1 MIHTDKKI
9 KEISATLAHDVS
21 TPLLIT
27 EISAQNLKQHLPI
40 LLEVYQE
47 ALKRGDGVQKIP
59 VRARQRLDEAVDTIE
74 ENACKIRTMINT
86 FLAQLTHQPQYVVTE
101 KETQP
106 ISEAI
111 PPDPHPPQQKDKIIH
126 VLLADDE
133 PINQQVV
140 GDMLEILG
148 CQVDIADN
156 GQAAITQWQN
166 KSYDLILMDCGMPQL
181 DGYQA
186 TQAIRR
192 EESNT
197 NKIPIIALTA
207 NFAEDEERDRCLQAG
222 MDDLMTKPLT
232 LDQLRVTLEKF
243 VTLP

>member
-1 MIHTDKKI
+1 MV
-9 KEISATLAHDVS
+9 HDVS
-21 TPLLIT
+21 TPLLST

-47 ALKRGDGVQKIP
+47 ALQRGDGVPKIP
-59 VRARQRLDEAVDTIE
+59 VRARQGLDEAIVTIE
-74 ENACKIRTMINT
+74 ESIGKIRMMINT
-86 FLAQLTHQPQYVVTE
+86 FLAQVTHQLQSVVTE

-111 PPDPHPPQQKDKIIH
+111 PPGPHPPQQKNKIIR

-133 PINQQVV
+133 PINLQVV

-148 CQVDIADN
+148 CRVDIADN

-166 KSYDLILMDCGMPQL
+166 TSYDLILMDCRMPQL

-186 TQAIRR
+186 TRAIRR

-207 NFAEDEERDRCLQAG
+207 NFAEEEERNRCLQAG
-222 MDDLMTKPLT
+222 MDDLMTKPLR
-232 LDQLRVTLEKF
+232 LDQLRVALEKF